1 MERKVRKQQDPT
13 SIPNRTKNIVFF
25 HPDLGIGGAERLV
38 LDAALGL
45 QNLGHKITIFTSYR
59 DTNHCFDEARDGTLD
74 VRVRGDWLIP
84 ATILGRFKILCSIL
98 RQIHLLVAITWSGE
112 LAKLKPTAFF
122 IDQLSAGIPF
132 LRWFWEDQ
140 KILFYCHF
148 PDLLLV
154 QGRKSWYKRIW
165 RIAFDWLEGWGIRGA
180 DRVIVNSGFTK
191 GVVESIW
198 EGLGGERGIGIVY
211 PCVDTSESGRG
222 EEDSQP
228 LWKEKK
234 VLLSINR
241 FERKKDV
248 GLAIKGFAGLDPKD
262 REGVRLVIAGMPS
275 SKLPSIWCKL
285 TQKGGYDPQV
295 RENVLYHHSL
305 ETLATSLS
313 LTHTTNNTLVSAL
326 SIPSSISVLFLL
338 SVPSS
343 LKSSLLSSARLL
355 IYTPS
360 NEHFGIVPLEAM
372 LAGVPVLAAN
382 SGGPLETVLDPETG
396 WLRDVGRVEQWTDVM
411 KSVLVETSEEQ
422 LRQMGVNGQRRVRE
436 EFSETK
442 MAKRLDEEI
451 EAMVQGRRVLA
462 TELGDVVLSIP
473 ILACCVFAIGAVI
486 QAAYHTRCIT
496 MLEMSLGSLLMAVAF
511 AGIVGIIYR
520 LQMHDSA
527 FR

>member
-1 MERKVRKQQDPT
+1 MERKANRSENPKSP
-13 SIPNRTKNIVFF
+13 PNATNIVFF
-25 HPDLGIGGAERLV
+25 HPDLGIGGAERLII
-38 LDAALGL
+38 DAAVGL

-74 VRVRGDWLIP
+74 IRVRGGSLIP

-98 RQIHLLVAITWSGE
+98 RQLHLLVAITWSGE
-112 LAKLKPTAFF
+112 LATLKPTAFF

-165 RIAFDWLEGWGIRGA
+165 RIGFDWLEGWGIRGA

-191 GVVESIW
+191 GVVEDVW
-198 EGLGGERGIGIVY
+198 EGLGGERGVGVVY
-211 PCVDTSESGRG
+211 PCVDTKEHEKFDKNSKT
-222 EEDSQP
+222 
-228 LWKEKK
+228 LWKNKK

-248 GLAIKGFAGLDPKD
+248 GLAIKAFAGLDPKD
-262 REGVRLVIAGMPS
+262 REGVRLVIA
-275 SKLPSIWCKL
+275 
-285 TQKGGYDPQV
+285 GGYDPQV

-313 LTHTTNNTLVSAL
+313 LTHATSKTLVSAL
-326 SIPSSISVLFLL
+326 SIPSSISILFLL

-343 LKSSLLSSARLL
+343 LKSSLLNSARLL

-382 SGGPLETVLDPETG
+382 SGGPLETVLDPATG
-396 WLRDVGRVEQWTDVM
+396 WLRDVEKVEQWTDVM
-411 KSVLVETSEEQ
+411 KKVLGEMSDEQ
-422 LRQMGVNGQRRVRE
+422 LRQMGANGKERVRE

-442 MAKRLDEEI
+442 MARKLNEEI
-451 EAMVQGRRVLA
+451 EDMVKRRRVLA
-462 TELGDVVLSIP
+462 TELGDVALSIP
-473 ILACCVFAIGAVI
+473 ILGGCLFAIGAVLR
-486 QAAYHTRCIT
+486 AAYNTKCIS
-496 MLEMSLGSLLMAVAF
+496 MLEMSLGSLLISVAF
-511 AGIVGIIYR
+511 AGIIGVIYK
-520 LQMHDSA
+520 LQTHESA